1 MNKQQKQIV
10 KLIEKA
16 YSELSVLNNITW
28 TQYREELFS
37 LNRKEEVAHRNFTSS
52 RDYDVSISIC
62 AKMFVVKHI
71 AECLIDPN
79 QYDLKNILYLK
90 KSIPLSCSLV
100 LNYGDKI
107 KEAWKEQDIKKL
119 SKLDYIFLVNYELY
133 EELEG
138 RKKESLERRV
148 S

>member
-1 MNKQQKQIV
+1 MNKQQIKMT

-37 LNRKEEVAHRNFTSS
+37 LNKIEEVAHRNFTSS
-52 RDYDVSISIC
+52 REYDVSISIC

-71 AECLIDPN
+71 AECLINPN

-107 KEAWKEQDIKKL
+107 KKAWKEQDIKEL
-119 SKLDYIFLVNYELY
+119 SELDYIFLINYDLY
-133 EELEG
+133 EELEE
-138 RKKESLERRV
+138 RKREILERKV